1 MHAGADVTAG
11 LGGTGQGQQGAP
23 GWQVGAQGAMAG
35 GRVREPSA
43 PQVEYWQV
51 GAQGAMAGG
60 GGDTGIPQVIEG
72 TGGMPGGHGRGGGSI
87 IMHGTGSA
95 GGCGAVA
102 ARSRGA
108 DWGTGQGAQVPV
120 QAGIHADEPA
130 GGQDAAGGQ
139 PGALN
144 MPHTGAGW

>member
-11 LGGTGQGQQGAP
+11 LGGTGHGQQGAP

-35 GRVREPSA
+35 G
-43 PQVEYWQV
+43 
-51 GAQGAMAGG
+51 GG
-60 GGDTGIPQVIEG
+60 TGIPQVIEG

-95 GGCGAVA
+95 GRRGAVA
-102 ARSRGA
+102 ARSHGA
-108 DWGTGQGAQVPV
+108 DWGTGQGAQVPA
-120 QAGIHADEPA
+120 QAGTHADEPA

-139 PGALN
+139 PGAPL
-144 MPHTGAGW
+144 MPHTAAGW